1 MLGSAKPTE
10 DLTGWLAAGYDQS
23 FRTACLLLG
32 NRSDAEEAVQEAFLR
47 AWRFRASLGT
57 GSSLRPWLY
66 RVVVNTC
73 CSKLRTELPH
83 RARREGDS
91 GLEELA
97 ASSPTPEEHVGRS
110 ELCRDVVHALRELPQ
125 HLRAPVVLRYYAG
138 MSEREIAIAI
148 GRRPGTVKS
157 RLHEARRI
165 LAAHPG
171 LRALAVDDTGVTE
184 EAFR

>member
-1 MLGSAKPTE
+1 MLGGQEQRE
-10 DLTGWLAAGYDQS
+10 DLASWLEAGYDHS
-23 FRTACLLLG
+23 FRTACLLLA
-32 NRSDAEEAVQEAFLR
+32 NRADAEEAVQEAFLR

-57 GSSLRPWLY
+57 GSSVRPWLY

-83 RARREGDS
+83 RARRADASE
-91 GLEELA
+91 LEELA
-97 ASSPTPEEHVGRS
+97 ASSASPEELAWRS
-110 ELCRDVVHALRELPQ
+110 ELSRDLIRAVRDLPQ
-125 HLRAPVVLRYYAG
+125 NLRVPVLLRYYAD
-138 MSEREIAIAI
+138 MNEREIALAI

-171 LRALAVDDTGVTE
+171 LRALAVDDTGAPE